1 MDWCESRSCT
11 IGHINLGTK
20 QVRPV
25 REICMLGAMAM
36 VLLISAVLMIRT
48 LAALRG
54 VDPQTLRI
62 AIPKQLIPD
71 A

>member
-1 MDWCESRSCT
+1 
-11 IGHINLGTK
+11 
-20 QVRPV
+20 
-25 REICMLGAMAM
+25 MLGAMAM